1 MERRGEYVE
10 VHRQHLLYRITHWGI
25 VSTGLVI
32 GFTGLRLGRIWGVSI
47 PHDYNLALKI
57 HVYLGFVFAFFWF
70 LMFLQLVT
78 HEWKWFG
85 FHRFPYSIR
94 FLISETLA
102 WLGIG
107 PHIEDPRCY
116 DPRIGDYREK
126 IIPTEVVV
134 PWTYILLTIIM
145 GITGLSLYY
154 RNIFAP
160 VIQFAD
166 RYAYILGLSSGVEL
180 LRVIHRLVMF
190 IYLMMMLVHAYACFV
205 FGVIKSMITGKRL
218 ERICKE

>member
-1 MERRGEYVE
+1 MGHAGGEYVE
-10 VHRQHLLYRITHWGI
+10 VHRQHLLYRVTHWGI
-25 VSTGLVI
+25 VITGLII
-32 GFTGLRLGRIWGVSI
+32 GFTGLRLGRIWGISF
-47 PHDYNLALKI
+47 PQDYELTLYI
-57 HVYLGFVFAFFWF
+57 HVYLGFVFAFFWI
-70 LMFLQLVT
+70 LMFLQLIT

-85 FHRFPYSIR
+85 FHRFPYSIK
-94 FLISETLA
+94 FLIAETKA

-116 DPRIGDYREK
+116 DPRRGDYVEK

-145 GITGLSLYY
+145 GITGLALFY
-154 RNIFAP
+154 RDLFAP
-160 VIQFAD
+160 VIELAD

-180 LRVIHRLVMF
+180 LRVIHRVVMF

-218 ERICKE
+218 ERVCK